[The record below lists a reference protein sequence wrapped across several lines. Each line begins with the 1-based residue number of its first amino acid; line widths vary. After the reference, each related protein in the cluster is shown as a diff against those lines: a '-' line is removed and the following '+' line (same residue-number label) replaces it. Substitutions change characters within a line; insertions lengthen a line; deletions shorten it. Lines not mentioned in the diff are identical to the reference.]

1 MKLRE
6 IDSRMNPPI
15 SYGTMKKEREHLIKK
30 ILSENEFLKFTSITN
45 KKIQDKFLKIKLNGD
60 SPKETKHNRTSVG
73 SKNKI
78 SNIYSLYNPH
88 NYRLYFDFEKID
100 FHPLR
105 PSEPTYEKAGGRL
118 NLRNSKEWE
127 TQEQILGCNLIVK
140 KNQVQINNL
149 IDPKRWHLIL
159 MGDIDKRIQQIRE
172 IHEKKINEA
181 LQALESFLKVYGGKS
196 KFKLLRI
203 WCEEKIEHDKPID
216 KLPIDMF
223 FTSKN
228 VKKAYGE
235 KVIEYF
241 GDPIQAS
248 NYFSNRGIEDI
259 APRIAE
265 SLNNLSM
272 RFDNMGHKI
281 IDMMKYRGKVDTEL
295 LIHVQTH
302 NRVFRKLDRLLSTKL
317 EGPPKKKIKD
327 KPLGKWLG

>member
-1 MKLRE
+1 
-6 IDSRMNPPI
+6 MNTPPYVSSGNI
-15 SYGTMKKEREHLIKK
+15 LEEKEHLIKK
-30 ILSENEFLKFTSITN
+30 ILSENEFSKFTSITN
-45 KKIQDKFLKIKLNGD
+45 QKIKKKFLKLKVNGD
-60 SPKETKHNRTSVG
+60 PPKETKQSRTSVG
-73 SKNKI
+73 NKNKI

-88 NYRLYFDFEKID
+88 NYRLYFDFERID

-105 PSEPTYEKAGGRL
+105 PSEPTYKKDGGRL
-118 NLRNSKEWE
+118 NLRNSTEWE
-127 TQEQILGCNLIVK
+127 TKEKILGCKLIVK
-140 KNQVQINNL
+140 KTQIQINNL

-159 MGDIDKRIQQIRE
+159 MGDIDKRKQQIKD
-172 IHEKKINEA
+172 IHEKKIKEA
-181 LQALESFLKVYGGKS
+181 IQALKSFLRAYGGRS

-259 APRIAE
+259 APKIAD

-272 RFDNMGHKI
+272 RFDKFIPKI
-281 IDMMKYRGKVDTEL
+281 LDMMEHREKVDTEL
-295 LIHVQTH
+295 AINISTH
-302 NRVFRKLDRLLSTKL
+302 NRVFNKL
-317 EGPPKKKIKD
+317 ERVLDKKLAGPPKRKIKD
-327 KPLGKWLG
+327 RDLGQWLS